1 MNGEQ
6 KSYIATINS
15 SQPEEIFIKK
25 TGWEEIVLP
34 AHAHNKEQI
43 IYTLSGTLR
52 VQIGNTNY
60 FVPEK
65 HIAWIPAG
73 VEHELCSHNRLVSLV
88 IFYLSFEE
96 ADVMN
101 GFSIYNTTSVI
112 AENLKFIAS
121 KGKLIRRDTQA
132 DLFQFTLS
140 FFKLL
145 PAMNP
150 EKEILLKTLVIPDDQ
165 RLVPVL
171 HYIAEHCGENL
182 KIETVAKQFGFSLR
196 NLSRLFFRSNIRFSL
211 YLNYQRVTRAIELLA
226 DREKTL
232 SEIAYEVGF
241 STPNNFNRVFKQITG
256 MSPGQFVKMKN
267 E

>member
-88 IFYLSFEE
+88 IF
-96 ADVMN
+96 
-101 GFSIYNTTSVI
+101 SIYNTTSVI

-145 PAMNP
+145 PSMSP
-150 EKEILLKTLVIPDDQ
+150 VREILLKTLVIPDDQ

-171 HYIAEHCGENL
+171 HYITEHCGENL
-182 KIETVAKQFGFSLR
+182 KIETVAKYFGFSVR

-241 STPNNFNRVFKQITG
+241 STPNNFNRVFRQITG

>member
-6 KSYIATINS
+6 KSYIATINN

-25 TGWEEIVLP
+25 TDWEEIVLP
-34 AHAHNKEQI
+34 VHAHNKVQV

-60 FVPEK
+60 FVPER
-65 HIAWIPAG
+65 HIAWVPAG

-88 IFYLSFEE
+88 IFYLPFDKE
-96 ADVMN
+96 DTTPY
-101 GFSIYNTTSVI
+101 FSIYNTSSVI

-121 KGKLIRRDTQA
+121 KGNLICRDTQA

-150 EKEILLKTLVIPDDQ
+150 EKEILLKALVIPDDQ